1 MTGTGTGRLARS
13 GREVEWVDDP
23 LHLDARARTARTPEE
38 DWLRDL
44 VRAVLFTAPG
54 ERVHRP
60 EFGSGALQLVF
71 QPTSVEIATTVQFVV
86 QGALQQWVGHLVEI
100 AGVDVAASE
109 DSLHITVSWTD
120 RRTGRTR
127 SETFEAGVPS

>member
-1 MTGTGTGRLARS
+1 MSGRLGRS
-13 GREVEWVDDP
+13 GHEVDWVDDP
-23 LHLDARARTARTPEE
+23 LHLDVRARTAHISED

-60 EFGSGALQLVF
+60 DFGSGVLQLVF
-71 QPTSVEIATTVQFVV
+71 QPTSVEVATTVQFVV
-86 QGALQQWVGHLVEI
+86 QGALQQWVGHLIEI
-100 AGVDVAASE
+100 GGVDVAATE

-120 RRTGRTR
+120 RRSGQTR

>member
-1 MTGTGTGRLARS
+1 VSARLARS
-13 GREVEWVDDP
+13 GREVQWIDDP
-23 LHLDARARTARTPEE
+23 LHVDARGRTATTHEQ

-60 EFGSGALQLVF
+60 DFGSGVLQLVF
-71 QPTSVEIATTVQFVV
+71 QPASAEVATTVQFVI

-100 AGVDVAASE
+100 GGVDVTGTS
-109 DSLHITVSWTD
+109 DSLRITVTWTD
-120 RRTGRTR
+120 RRTGHTR
-127 SETFEAGVPS
+127 SETFEAGGA